1 MRSAVGIVLALGLVP
16 AAQAAD
22 LFDLPILRGSSASE
36 LGPPSYQRWDGVY
49 AGVQA
54 GYQAASMDFG
64 GSTRDQIAYI
74 LRNTTIENE
83 ARVST
88 WTVLPSSATSGTSYG
103 GFVGYNMQWEN
114 AIIGFELNYDRSNL
128 NGSASDSIARSYLVS
143 TGYFYNVLVS
153 SQASLR
159 VQDYVTARA
168 RVGWDG
174 GWFMP
179 YMFGAVAVARV
190 DAVRAAT
197 VTTSATDV
205 SGLGRPNIGSGPTTQ
220 ADRSDGAFAY
230 GYAVGLGAD
239 VAITSNLFLRGEWEY
254 LKLTY
259 NGGYAADINTLR
271 GGLGVR
277 F

>member
-1 MRSAVGIVLALGLVP
+1 MRSVLALVLALGVVP

-22 LFDLPILRGSSASE
+22 LFDLPILRGSSGSE
-36 LGPPSYQRWDGVY
+36 LGPPRYQSWDGFY
-49 AGVQA
+49 AGLQA

-64 GSTRDQIAYI
+64 GSTSDQIAYI

-83 ARVST
+83 AHVSS
-88 WTVLPSSATSGTSYG
+88 WTVLPATATSGTSFG
-103 GFVGYNMQWEN
+103 GFVGYNMQWES
-114 AIIGFELNYDRSNL
+114 AILGLELNYDRSSL
-128 NGSASDSIARSYLVS
+128 KGQASDSIARSFTTS

-168 RVGWDG
+168 RAGWSG

-179 YMFGAVAVARV
+179 YMFAAIAVARV
-190 DAVRAAT
+190 DVLRSAT
-197 VTTSATDV
+197 VTTNAIDV
-205 SGLGRPNIGSGPTTQ
+205 TGVGRPDLASGPTTQ
-220 ADRSDGAFAY
+220 TDRKDGAFAY
-230 GYAVGLGAD
+230 GYAIGLGAD
-239 VAITSNLFLRGEWEY
+239 MALTGNLFVRAEWEY

-259 NGGYAADINTLR
+259 SGGYEADINTLR